1 MSEFG
6 FIIQQKGRSLLSLG
20 SDRLFLLVLLVLSIV
35 PGCEQAIAPQAVA
48 AFVPNPNPIPERT
61 GGAGGRLTDTPPDNL
76 LAKRASGRKDGG
88 KA

>member
-6 FIIQQKGRSLLSLG
+6 FIIQQKGRSLLSRG
-20 SDRLFLLVLLVLSIV
+20 SVRLFLLVVSLSLVL
-35 PGCEQAIAPQAVA
+35 AIAPQAVA